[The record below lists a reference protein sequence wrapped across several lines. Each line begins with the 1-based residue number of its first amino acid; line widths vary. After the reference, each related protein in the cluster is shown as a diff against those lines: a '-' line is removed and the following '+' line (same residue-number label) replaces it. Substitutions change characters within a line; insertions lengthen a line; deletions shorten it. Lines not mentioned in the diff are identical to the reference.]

1 MQNQLF
7 EKKHSRTLQKQA
19 MFKILIEIIIKKAK
33 FANFFKLFLD
43 IFCNELTNLLITS
56 QLRYD

>member
-1 MQNQLF
+1 MQNQFF

-43 IFCNELTNLLITS
+43 IFVMNLLTY
-56 QLRYD
+56 L